1 MSSTETHKQNE
12 LIEQQITLCQ
22 QQITLCQQQITLN
35 HQQIKNTQETH
46 CVFMLWKYNKAIQ
59 YSTSDD
65 ERELFH
71 NLRAS
76 VFLELKELRNV

>member
-12 LIEQQITLCQ
+12 LIEQQITLN
-22 QQITLCQQQITLN
+22 QQQITLN
-35 HQQIKNTQETH
+35 QQQIKNTQETH

>member
-12 LIEQQITLCQ
+12 LIEQQITLNQ
-22 QQITLCQQQITLN
+22 
-35 HQQIKNTQETH
+35 QQIKNTQETH